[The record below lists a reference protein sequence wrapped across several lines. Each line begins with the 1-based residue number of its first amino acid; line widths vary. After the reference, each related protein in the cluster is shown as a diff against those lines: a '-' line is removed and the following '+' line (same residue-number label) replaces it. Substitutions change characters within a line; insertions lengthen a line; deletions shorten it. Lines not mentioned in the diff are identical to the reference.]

1 MKKLYPTFFFP
12 SIFSSPLSPFSSV
25 EALGGGAI
33 AWRGSRGGGV
43 NDVGLAVEGPTEW
56 ISWWRGRRC
65 DLVILDDFG
74 WF

>member
-33 AWRGSRGGGV
+33 AWRGSRGGGA
-43 NDVGLAVEGPTEW
+43 DGMDLLVEGPT
-56 ISWWRGRRC
+56 
-65 DLVILDDFG
+65 V
-74 WF
+74 